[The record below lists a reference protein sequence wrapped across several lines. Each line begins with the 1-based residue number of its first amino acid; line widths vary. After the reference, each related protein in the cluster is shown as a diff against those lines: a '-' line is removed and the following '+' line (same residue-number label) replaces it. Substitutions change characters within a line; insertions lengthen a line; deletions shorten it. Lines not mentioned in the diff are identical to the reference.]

1 MESML
6 ELSMSDLP
14 DQPRSR
20 FDEQTVR
27 RAQIAVILALVAS
40 GVIAYFLAPGF
51 RAEMQLLGS
60 IAARNDVDALKAYIL
75 SFGVWAPV
83 ISVGLMILQS
93 IIAPIPAF
101 LVVFANGMAFGTVP
115 GWLLSLFGQCLAAAT
130 CFALSRVLGR
140 SAVQALVGKFGLE
153 SADAWFARWGVLGLF
168 ITRLVPGIGFDAI
181 SYAAGLTRM
190 TFTTFMLVT
199 VAGSG
204 PQLLLYSFLGEN
216 ATEYVWW
223 LLGLTVVVAVSVGAF
238 TLIKAWRARRS
249 LTAEP
254 PSTPKRPTDAAHPLR

>member
-1 MESML
+1 ML
-6 ELSMSDLP
+6 DITMTEH
-14 DQPRSR
+14 RGRR
-20 FDEQTVR
+20 FQLTEQNVR
-27 RAQIAVILALVAS
+27 RAQIALIMLILAA
-40 GVIAYFLAPGF
+40 GVIAYAAIPGF
-51 RAEMQLLGS
+51 RAELQTLGG
-60 IAARNDVDALKAYIL
+60 IAARNDVNALRTYLL

-115 GWLLSLFGQCLAAAT
+115 GWLLSLFGQSLAAAV
-130 CFALSRVLGR
+130 CFGIARALGR
-140 SAVQALVGKFGLE
+140 GVVQALIGKFGLE
-153 SADAWFARWGVLGLF
+153 SADGWFARWGMLGLF

-190 TFTTFMLVT
+190 TFRTFMLVT
-199 VAGSG
+199 LAGSG

-223 LLGLTVVVAVSVGAF
+223 LLGLTVLVAAAVGGVA
-238 TLIKAWRARRS
+238 LLKAWRQKRAAEAAGRS
-249 LTAEP
+249 GHP
-254 PSTPKRPTDAAHPLR
+254 PSDAASPLR